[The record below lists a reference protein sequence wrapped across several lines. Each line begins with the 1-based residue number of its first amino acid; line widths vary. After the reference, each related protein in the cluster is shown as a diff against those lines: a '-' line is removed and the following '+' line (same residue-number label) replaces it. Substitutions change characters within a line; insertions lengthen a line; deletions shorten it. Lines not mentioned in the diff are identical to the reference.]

1 MVMESKD
8 LIGIDCD
15 LNDLVHRLHCSVLPL
30 MEVPS
35 LSLPCPT
42 FQYWCL
48 VACGGGRWLRICS
61 LLASSV
67 VVGLDLRATN
77 RSSCERV
84 RGGAVSSVPCPL

>member
-1 MVMESKD
+1 MIVAVVVVVWLTTIAVRLGWRIGMVMESKD

-61 LLASSV
+61 LLASS
-67 VVGLDLRATN
+67 LLLA
-77 RSSCERV
+77 
-84 RGGAVSSVPCPL
+84 

>member
-1 MVMESKD
+1 MIVAVVAVVVVVWLTTIAVRLGWRIGMVMESKD

-48 VACGGGRWLRICS
+48 VACGGRWL
-61 LLASSV
+61 
-67 VVGLDLRATN
+67 
-77 RSSCERV
+77 
-84 RGGAVSSVPCPL
+84 GG

>member
-1 MVMESKD
+1 MIVAVVAVVVVVWLTTIAVRLGWRIGMVMESKD

-48 VACGGGRWLRICS
+48 VACGCRWLRICS
-61 LLASSV
+61 LLASS
-67 VVGLDLRATN
+67 LLA
-77 RSSCERV
+77 
-84 RGGAVSSVPCPL
+84 